1 MTVPTSGRAARSI
14 SRWQGGAAAPSRR
27 YRLYCCDLPGITP
40 GRFGGRTVQVLAVS
54 GPGSPVTVAA
64 EHHAVRHA
72 RAGDAGDAAHGAG
85 EPPVVELQGP
95 GQVGATSAVGAV
107 PFGGQGGQFPDGV
120 DVAGPAFRQF
130 VAAVVLAQHGV
141 GPPPQVDQPRVV
153 RVAIQADPVR
163 SGRPARGGGLQ
174 RVSNGL
180 GQILEPGGQVQV
192 GAEPG
197 LVEPGVAVPELE
209 AQ

>member
-95 GQVGATSAVGAV
+95 GQVGAIPTVGAV
-107 PFGGQGGQFPDGV
+107 PFGGQGGQFPDGM
-120 DVAGPAFRQF
+120 DVAWPALPQL
-130 VAAVVLAQHGV
+130 VAAVMLAEHDLGPPSQVGQLGGV
-141 GPPPQVDQPRVV
+141 G
-153 RVAIQADPVR
+153 VAVQADP
-163 SGRPARGGGLQ
+163 
-174 RVSNGL
+174 
-180 GQILEPGGQVQV
+180 
-192 GAEPG
+192 
-197 LVEPGVAVPELE
+197 
-209 AQ
+209 